1 MDHEPHSP
9 SSNSN
14 TNSNANT
21 NDNANENSANA
32 NASPNAN
39 SANANAN
46 STTVEAGNIIQTT
59 QSIDPNH
66 NVTTSTTFVTTD
78 LSSDV
83 QITGN
88 LEQVVTIYDDLDSN
102 PNKSLI
108 NEISLYASQIKC
120 ESFHGKGSIDDYNN
134 LFIAASKIAT
144 ESHQM
149 SLDIDVDG
157 FNEFGAAADELSKLF
172 TSFTIRLQNINIIND
187 TSFLQAVASSLQKI
201 VNLSNVFG
209 KFKETI
215 LATSSIQ
222 IPKSAHD
229 TSVLLQ
235 SVSSELNCAMRYI
248 SYFVDSDAEKPQD
261 SDLSTEEQQIISSAI
276 KTIDDYNNLCI
287 NGVYV
292 ALENNPDVK
301 YINELN
307 ADLKTKSTALNSAV
321 SMLTAKFAQLSNIAT
336 A

>member
-1 MDHEPHSP
+1 MDHEPHF
-9 SSNSN
+9 SNAN
-14 TNSNANT
+14 ANANANT
-21 NDNANENSANA
+21 NANA
-32 NASPNAN
+32 NANAN
-39 SANANAN
+39 ANTNANAN
-46 STTVEAGNIIQTT
+46 STTIEAGDTIQTI
-59 QSIDPNH
+59 QSIDANH

-78 LSSDV
+78 PLSDV
-83 QITGN
+83 QITEN
-88 LEQVVTIYDDLDSN
+88 LEQIVTSYDDETTIT
-102 PNKSLI
+102 NKTLI

-149 SLDIDVDG
+149 ALDIDVDG

-172 TSFTIRLQNINIIND
+172 TSFTIKLQNINIIND

-235 SVSSELNCAMRYI
+235 SVSSELNCAMQYI
-248 SYFVDSDAEKPQD
+248 SYFVDSNAEKPHD

-287 NGVYV
+287 NGVSV
-292 ALENNPDVK
+292 ALENNPDIQ
-301 YINELN
+301 YINQVN
-307 ADLKTKSTALNSAV
+307 TDLKTKTTALNSAV
-321 SMLTAKFAQLSNIAT
+321 SMLTAKFAKLNT
-336 A
+336 TV

>member
-1 MDHEPHSP
+1 MSDHESHSQ
-9 SSNSN
+9 NSDK
-14 TNSNANT
+14 NST
-21 NDNANENSANA
+21 NENST
-32 NASPNAN
+32 NAN
-39 SANANAN
+39 STNANL
-46 STTVEAGNIIQTT
+46 TTVEAGDIIQTI
-59 QSIDPNH
+59 QSIDTNH
-66 NVTTSTTFVTTD
+66 NVTTNTTFVTTD
-78 LSSDV
+78 PLSDI
-83 QITGN
+83 QITEN
-88 LEQVVTIYDDLDSN
+88 LEQIVTVYDDEHLN
-102 PNKSLI
+102 PNQTLI

-134 LFIAASKIAT
+134 LFTAASKIAT

-215 LATSSIQ
+215 LATACIQ

-235 SVSSELNCAMRYI
+235 SVSSELNCAMGYI
-248 SYFVDSDAEKPQD
+248 SYFVDSNAEKPHD

-276 KTIDDYNNLCI
+276 KTIDDYNNLCV
-287 NGVYV
+287 NGVSV
-292 ALENNPDVK
+292 ALENNSDIK
-301 YINELN
+301 YINQVN
-307 ADLKTKSTALNSAV
+307 TDLKTKTAALNSAV
-321 SMLTAKFAQLSNIAT
+321 SMLTAKFAQLSNIAAT
-336 A
+336 V